1 MKLTA
6 FLFVALTSAQESC
19 TRPDANTFPGG
30 LIRCDEQVPH
40 GEKCIFVCYAS
51 QGLMLQ
57 GAARVICDNGE
68 FLQKFPTCVNKDD
81 FICDDCCDWSYR
93 DIKNATVT
101 CSDLNN
107 EQSVCNVKCKDG
119 FILEGDDNGTCTT
132 SRGSTGWNKKAP
144 TCVEGK

>member
-1 MKLTA
+1 M
-6 FLFVALTSAQESC
+6 
-19 TRPDANTFPGG
+19 
-30 LIRCDEQVPH
+30 
-40 GEKCIFVCYAS
+40 
-51 QGLMLQ
+51 
-57 GAARVICDNGE
+57 ICDNGE

-107 EQSVCNVKCKDG
+107 EQSVCNVKCEDG
-119 FILEGDDNGTCTT
+119 FFLEGDDNGTCTT
-132 SRGSTGWNKKAP
+132 NRGSTGWNKKAP